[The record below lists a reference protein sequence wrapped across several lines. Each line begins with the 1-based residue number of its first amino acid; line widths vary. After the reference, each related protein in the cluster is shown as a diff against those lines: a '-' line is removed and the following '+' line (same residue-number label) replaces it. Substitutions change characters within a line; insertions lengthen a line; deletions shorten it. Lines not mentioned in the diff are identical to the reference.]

1 MAIDFENSFWKTYPE
16 LTIPEA
22 MNKFYTEDKTKG
34 KVKSSKVMWA
44 IHMSEHPESKFYN
57 NPDKRNILATSFI
70 KDPKFN
76 WDKIKDIIGEYKAT
90 ALSPAERAL
99 QNWDEIMVLR
109 DKSIK
114 ELYKV
119 AIKDKDTDELVKIDK
134 MMTSTPKMFDD
145 YKKIKQSY
153 EEEKTHKKG
162 TKIASISDDDLI

>member
-1 MAIDFENSFWKTYPE
+1 M
-16 LTIPEA
+16 
-22 MNKFYTEDKTKG
+22 
-34 KVKSSKVMWA
+34 
-44 IHMSEHPESKFYN
+44 
-57 NPDKRNILATSFI
+57 
-70 KDPKFN
+70 
-76 WDKIKDIIGEYKAT
+76 
-90 ALSPAERAL
+90 

-162 TKIASISDDDLI
+162 TKIASISDDDVI